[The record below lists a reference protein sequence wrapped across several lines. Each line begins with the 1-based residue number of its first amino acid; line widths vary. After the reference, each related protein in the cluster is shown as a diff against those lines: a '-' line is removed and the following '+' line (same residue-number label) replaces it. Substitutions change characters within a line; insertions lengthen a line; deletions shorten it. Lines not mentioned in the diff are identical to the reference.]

1 MKKIIYITG
10 VAGGIFLVL
19 GLIGTFAGFSFINL
33 LAVYGFVLIVI
44 CITLIAI
51 DKFNQRQKIRNIL
64 RNYKEVK
71 PPAEIQEPEE
81 KARGVEGEKGRGEIP
96 GKQAQGVIPE
106 SEFGEEPLDKER
118 DENQSREPEGTRD
131 ELQEKIFPGEK
142 PEQPEADNDDGGKK
156 KKSGQKGLEP
166 GKTSLR
172 ERKAGLV
179 WGGGNIKG
187 ATATRGTR
195 RRFLKR

>member
-1 MKKIIYITG
+1 MKKLIYISG
-10 VAGGIFLVL
+10 VAGGLLLVL

-33 LAVYGFVLIVI
+33 LVVYGFVLTVI
-44 CITLIAI
+44 CITLISI
-51 DKFNQRQKIRNIL
+51 DKFNQRQKIRKIL
-64 RNYKEVK
+64 RFYKEVK
-71 PPAEIQEPEE
+71 SPDVVHESMENASGAEGE
-81 KARGVEGEKGRGEIP
+81 KARGEVS
-96 GKQAQGVIPE
+96 GKQAQGVS
-106 SEFGEEPLDKER
+106 SEKELGEEPLDKER
-118 DENQSREPEGTRD
+118 DENQDREPEGTRD

-142 PEQPEADNDDGGKK
+142 PEQPEDDNNDRDKK
-156 KKSGQKGLEP
+156 KKTGQKGLEP

>member
-19 GLIGTFAGFSFINL
+19 GLIGKLAGFSFINL

-51 DKFNQRQKIRNIL
+51 DKFNQRQKIRKIL
-64 RNYKEVK
+64 QYYKKVK
-71 PPAEIQEPEE
+71 SPDVVHESMEYAGGAEGE
-81 KARGVEGEKGRGEIP
+81 KARGEAS
-96 GKQAQGVIPE
+96 GKQAQGVS
-106 SEFGEEPLDKER
+106 SENELGEEPLDKER
-118 DENQSREPEGTRD
+118 DENQDREPEGIRNGPQKLISLEESTEQSEGDNNDRD
-131 ELQEKIFPGEK
+131 KKI
-142 PEQPEADNDDGGKK
+142 
-156 KKSGQKGLEP
+156 KSGQKGLEP